1 MTHGLS
7 WAPPGPALSSE
18 DSGGGETPG
27 KSQSIVNWG
36 AS

>member
-18 DSGGGETPG
+18 DSGGGGDSWEEPEH
-27 KSQSIVNWG
+27 S
-36 AS
+36 